1 MLALIISDNLKGILH
16 DIILHDI
23 ILRDILLTNE
33 AARNG
38 VIYHYAFLVYIV

>member
-16 DIILHDI
+16 DIILH
-23 ILRDILLTNE
+23 DILLTNE